1 MRRTPLDL
9 TALLLL
15 LAVAA
20 TAGCSSGTSATK
32 GTEADKPAAEA
43 EAEEP
48 AETGPSADELFS
60 RGNEHLDAERW
71 EEAISSYQKAL
82 DRDSGRWDVLLNLAI
97 AQSSAGHFEEAVDR
111 IADCLNGG
119 GEGRPEVY
127 YNLGNIYQRRGLYQQ
142 AIKAYRTSLAHADEP
157 DVDTLVNIGA
167 ALTIL
172 DRRRQA
178 EATYKKAQKLAPR
191 DPRIQH
197 GFALLLYHG
206 GKFDESLDAFEQL
219 HRMAPDYARAWYDES
234 NVHIKREDFKSAIE
248 ALEKYLAIAPEGTY
262 ADKARELIKVY
273 RKELNNPTPRDGVQ

>member
-1 MRRTPLDL
+1 VRRIAL
-9 TALLLL
+9 TAILLIVT
-15 LAVAA
+15 VA
-20 TAGCSSGTSATK
+20 AGCSSGSSQKRGA
-32 GTEADKPAAEA
+32 EADEA
-43 EAEEP
+43 TAKAEEP
-48 AETGPSADELFS
+48 TETGPSADELFR
-60 RGNEHLDAERW
+60 RGNEHLEGERW
-71 EEAISSYQKAL
+71 KEAIASYQKAL
-82 DRDSGRWDVLLNLAI
+82 DRDSGRWKVLLNLAI
-97 AQSSAGHFEEAVDR
+97 AQSSAGHFEEAVDS
-111 IADCLNGG
+111 IADCLNRG

-157 DVDTLVNIGA
+157 DVDTLVNIGS

-206 GKFDESLDAFEQL
+206 GKFNESLDAFDQL
-219 HRMAPDYARAWYDES
+219 QRMAPDYARAWYDES
-234 NVHIKREDFKSAIE
+234 NVHMKRDDFKSAID
-248 ALEKYLAIAPEGTY
+248 ALETYLEIAPEGTY